1 MDCLHLCD
9 GVYSLAMFRKVL
21 SLYTRG
27 FALWV
32 VVGGITAY
40 LWPAPFKLL
49 DKSVMNVLLGLTMF
63 GIGAV
68 LQTEDFRQIVRR
80 PVIVLIGT
88 VTQYSLMPLIAWAIA
103 GLFHLDPQI
112 AVGLILTASAPGA
125 MSSSVVSYIA
135 KADLAYSVSLTTVST
150 LLAPLA
156 TPGLTYLLAGS
167 KLDVP
172 FMDMLTEVVLVVI
185 VPLFAGFAVRH
196 IFKQKVERLVPV
208 FPAVSVTL
216 IVLICSR
223 VIAFNKADLMDMT
236 GVLLTTA
243 VVMNVLGMAGGYLI
257 AWASRMDVPQRR
269 SLAIEGGMQNAG
281 LGTILATNYFGP
293 RAAMPAAAFVFICII
308 TASLMAAWWQRH
320 LPRDLH
326 DSGVGD
332 LVEGAAA
339 GD

>member
-1 MDCLHLCD
+1 
-9 GVYSLAMFRKVL
+9 MFAKIL
-21 SLYTRG
+21 SFYTRC

-32 VVGGITAY
+32 IVGGLAAY
-40 LWPAPFKLL
+40 LWPGPFKL
-49 DKSVMNVLLGLTMF
+49 DNSVMNVLLGLTMF

-80 PVIVLIGT
+80 PIIVLIGT
-88 VTQYSLMPLIAWAIA
+88 ATQYSLMPLIAWAIA
-103 GLFHLDPQI
+103 GVFHLDPQI

-150 LLAPLA
+150 LIAPLA
-156 TPGLTYLLAGS
+156 TPGLTYLLARS

-172 FMDMLTEVVLVVI
+172 FTDMLMQVVFMVI
-185 VPLFAGFAVRH
+185 VPMFAGFGVRH
-196 IFKQKVERLVPV
+196 LFKRKVEQFVPV

-223 VIAFNKADLMDMT
+223 VIALNKGTLASMT

-257 AWASRMDVPQRR
+257 AWVSRMDVPQRR

-281 LGTILATNYFGP
+281 LGSILAFNYFGP

-308 TASLMAAWWQRH
+308 TASLMATYWRRN
-320 LPRDLH
+320 LP
-326 DSGVGD
+326 GP
-332 LVEGAAA
+332 AAVA
-339 GD
+339 ENNTTY

>member
-1 MDCLHLCD
+1 
-9 GVYSLAMFRKVL
+9 MFRKAL

-32 VVGGITAY
+32 VIGGVVAY
-40 LWPAPFKLL
+40 CWPGPFKLF
-49 DKSVMNVLLGLTMF
+49 DKSAMDALLALTMF

-68 LQTEDFRQIVRR
+68 LRTEDFRRIVKR

-88 VTQYSLMPLIAWAIA
+88 ITQYSLMPLIAWAIA
-103 GLFHLDPQI
+103 GALNLDPQI

-150 LLAPLA
+150 LIAPLA

-167 KLDVP
+167 RLDVP
-172 FMDMLTEVVLVVI
+172 FMEMLTDVVLVVI
-185 VPLFAGFAVRH
+185 VPLFVGFGVRCW
-196 IFKQKVERLVPV
+196 FTKKVEKFEPV
-208 FPAVSVTL
+208 FPAISVTF

-223 VIAFNKADLMDMT
+223 VIAANRKELVDMT
-236 GVLLTTA
+236 GLLLSTA
-243 VVMNVLGMAGGYLI
+243 VLMNVLGMVGGYLI
-257 AWASRMDVPQRR
+257 AWISRMDVPQRR

-281 LGTILATNYFGP
+281 LGTVLATKYFSD
-293 RAAMPAAAFVFICII
+293 RAAMPSAVFVFICII

-320 LPRDLH
+320 LPKDLH
-326 DSGVGD
+326 KSRVSN
-332 LVEGAAA
+332 LVEGAPA